1 MAKKEVVNIDELDY
15 GDKFVGQNSG
25 SAYYSALFGT
35 PANGDSER
43 FEFRKVLRTDLHKF
57 PNHPFRVIV
66 NDEMYDLRDSII
78 ANGILQP
85 PLVTPNSRGGY
96 TILSGHRRCKAAE
109 LAKISE
115 IPVLIIRG
123 ISDDQATIIM
133 VDSNKQR
140 EHTLPSEKAYAYKMK
155 LEAMK
160 RQAGRPSKENSS
172 PVGIN
177 FRGKQSLDIMGEK
190 SGDSRNQIHR
200 YIRLTYLIPQLLDLV
215 DNSVTK
221 EGLGMAFRP
230 AVEISYLTQTEQ
242 HYFYETVKILGK
254 VPSVQQAMQI
264 KDISRLGELTQSK
277 VMEILVADKP
287 NQKETAKIDC
297 SKLRDYYGASLSPKE
312 YEAKVFE
319 SLNSLKKIRA
329 AIEKHMPTSLTDDE
343 MVTLTENLLKDYIK
357 KSTPKRKEFVR

>member
-15 GDKFVGQNSG
+15 GDKFIGQNSG

-43 FEFRKVLRTDLHKF
+43 FEFRKVLRTDLHEF
-57 PNHPFRVIV
+57 QNHPFKVIV

-85 PLVTPNSRGGY
+85 LLVTPNSRGGY
-96 TILSGHRRCKAAE
+96 TILAGHRRCKAAE

-140 EHTLPSEKAYAYKMK
+140 EHILPSEKAYAYKMK
-155 LEAMK
+155 LEAMS
-160 RQAGRPSKENSS
+160 RQGQRTDLTSS
-172 PVGIN
+172 P
-177 FRGKQSLDIMGEK
+177 MGTKLRSADEIAQET
-190 SGDSRNQIHR
+190 GDSRNQIHR

-221 EGLGMAFRP
+221 DGLGMAFRP
-230 AVEISYLTQTEQ
+230 AVEISYLTPTEQ
-242 HYFYETVKILGK
+242 QYFYETVKILGK
-254 VPSVQQAMQI
+254 VPSVQQALQI

-277 VMEILVADKP
+277 VMEILVVDKP

-319 SLNSLKKIRA
+319 SLDSLKKIRA

-357 KSTPKRKEFVR
+357 KSTPKRNEFVR

>member
-43 FEFRKVLRTDLHKF
+43 HEFRKVLRTELHKF
-57 PNHPFRVIV
+57 PNHPFKVTV
-66 NDEMYDLRDSII
+66 NDKMYDLRDSII
-78 ANGILQP
+78 ENGILQP
-85 PLVTPNSRGGY
+85 LLVTPNSRGGY

-115 IPVLIIRG
+115 IPVIIIRG

-140 EHTLPSEKAYAYKMK
+140 EHILPSEKAYAYKMK
-155 LEAMK
+155 LEAMS
-160 RQAGRPSKENSS
+160 RQGQRTDLTSR
-172 PVGIN
+172 PVGTKLSVTEIAEN
-177 FRGKQSLDIMGEK
+177 
-190 SGDSRNQIHR
+190 SGDSERQIHR
-200 YIRLTYLIPQLLDLV
+200 YIRLTYLIPQLLELV

-242 HYFYETVKILGK
+242 QYFYETVKILGK

-319 SLNSLKKIRA
+319 SLDSLKKIRT

-357 KSTPKRKEFVR
+357 KSTPKRNELVR

>member
-43 FEFRKVLRTDLHKF
+43 FEFRKVLRTDLHGF
-57 PNHPFRVIV
+57 QNHPFKVIV

-78 ANGILQP
+78 ENGILQP
-85 PLVTPNSRGGY
+85 ILVTPSSRGGY
-96 TILSGHRRCKAAE
+96 TIISGHRRCKAAE

-140 EHTLPSEKAYAYKMK
+140 EHILPSEKAYAYKMK
-155 LEAMK
+155 LEAMS
-160 RQAGRPSKENSS
+160 RQGQRTDLTSDP
-172 PVGIN
+172 
-177 FRGKQSLDIMGEK
+177 MGPKLERSNEK
-190 SGDSRNQIHR
+190 LAESVNESVTQIKR

-221 EGLGMAFRP
+221 DGLGMAFRP
-230 AVEISYLTQTEQ
+230 AVEISYLTPTEQ
-242 HYFYETVKILGK
+242 QYFYETVKILGK
-254 VPSVQQAMQI
+254 VPSVQQALQI

-277 VMEILVADKP
+277 VMEILVVDKP

-319 SLNSLKKIRA
+319 SLDSLKKIRA

-357 KSTPKRKEFVR
+357 KSTPKRNEFVR